1 MAINPNTDFS
11 SGAVLTAA
19 QQNRFPRG
27 IMAYNSAVA
36 TDSTVTAEEIMI
48 TGSSFTA
55 VANRYYRV
63 TYQEPSLASAGAN
76 AVFTLRIRLTNL
88 AGAVQNEVREL
99 NQSASTSIPTS
110 GMCQAVVTLTAGT
123 QNFVATLQCS
133 SGTGQAQRS
142 GTIIG
147 FLLVEDIGPA

>member
-1 MAINPNTDFS
+1 MPNPNVDFTTGQTLLAS
-11 SGAVLTAA
+11 E
-19 QQNRFPRG
+19 QNRFPRG
-27 IMAYNSAVA
+27 VMSFNTVVVSD
-36 TDSTVTAEEIMI
+36 TTVTAEEVQI

-76 AVFTLRIRLTNL
+76 AVFTLRIRLTTIT
-88 AGAVQNEVREL
+88 GAVQNEVREL
-99 NQSASTSIPTS
+99 NQSASVSVPTS
-110 GMCQAVVTLTAGT
+110 GICQAVVTLTAGT